1 MSNLPTDFRK
11 SVFAVHI
18 KPVDGSLNLKARKL
32 QITLARMAGEQYR
45 KLTPE
50 QRQEIED
57 AARRHVTRLRE
68 GRRAEAP
75 EILLQPRFQ
84 AKLTDIA
91 EAVHHD
97 PAIARQMMPDLKML
111 VGVKVEFNSLHHKAS
126 EVERE
131 LYPDELTVVTTLLSS
146 VVKTGRGWVSWAYDP
161 LILSI
166 MVNPKTYAQLNL
178 SLVRNARTYT
188 ALALYEN
195 VKRFIGIGRAGPYP
209 IKRWQELLSE
219 NGKIP
224 DWEDSAELKRK
235 VRRALAE
242 LEQNENCD
250 IDIKMKDCRMPLTG
264 DKALEFEVRMRP
276 QTKLTFGEPVPEDR
290 TLVAQMEALGYNASE
305 VRGLVDAHGEEY
317 IYAKL
322 ALLKKARNVE
332 NPRGWLAAAIARDYQ
347 DNEAQEQALRVEKE
361 KAQQKRLE
369 KERLQQEFVQLR
381 ATRLRERL
389 QQLSAE
395 QQQEW
400 LDKFAASPDGQVAS
414 SSKLSRAAFEASLVT
429 WLASQPGW
437 LVADEEQDFASFII
451 WKQT

>member
-1 MSNLPTDFRK
+1 MSNLPDDFRK

-18 KPVDGSLNLKARKL
+18 KPVDGALNLKARKL

-45 KLTPE
+45 RLTTE

-57 AARRHVTRLRE
+57 AARRHINRLRE
-68 GRRAEAP
+68 GRRGEAP

-111 VGVKVEFNSLHHKAS
+111 VGVKVEFNSLRHKAA
-126 EVERE
+126 EIERD

-209 IKRWQELLSE
+209 TKRWQELLSE

-242 LEQNENCD
+242 LEQNENSD
-250 IDIKMKDCRMPLTG
+250 IDIKMKDCRMPLSG
-264 DKALEFEVRMRP
+264 EKALEFEVRMRP

-290 TLVAQMEALGYNASE
+290 TLVTQMAALGYNASE
-305 VRGLVDAHGEEY
+305 VRGLVDARGEEY

-322 ALLKKARNVE
+322 ALLKQAKNVE

-347 DNEAQEQALRVEKE
+347 DKEAQEQAS
-361 KAQQKRLE
+361 RLE
-369 KERLQQEFVQLR
+369 LGKTQKKKQERERLHQEFQQLR
-381 ATRLRERL
+381 STRLRERL
-389 QQLSAE
+389 QQMPIE

-400 LDKFAASPDGQVAS
+400 RAKFAESPEGRAALS
-414 SSKLSRAAFEASLVT
+414 TKLSKAAKEASLIT
-429 WLASQPGW
+429 WLVGQPGW
-437 LVADEEQDFASFII
+437 LKEEEEQDFASFIL
-451 WKQT
+451 WKQA